1 MIDGPA
7 LHAHALTSLEAADMA
22 LAHAD
27 LAIDGPYLAEHVTR
41 AFVDTA
47 IGGRVPGAALTD
59 LVVEDAHDGMT
70 MRRKWRLEWNEAGA
84 AAGLPGSIFVKATP
98 DGPYLRETLAMLHM
112 AEHEVRFYDEVQPE
126 VPTIAPRGWFGRSYP
141 GGRFLLVVDDLEAS
155 GCHPFW
161 SKDHCPPEHAR
172 AVVTA
177 LATLHARFWQ
187 SDRFD
192 GDLSWVRPRTRKLGA
207 AWHRRS
213 FIDARRA
220 FLASDHAATLPASV
234 RETLE
239 LWSAHDQAVYDYW
252 DRLPATLLHGDSHL
266 GNTYAKPDGSAGLF
280 DWQVIFRGPGLR
292 DLGYFMLSA
301 LSDDE
306 RRAEER
312 GLFDHYCDELDRR
325 GIHLDRAKGWR
336 DLSLL
341 TLDSMDAV
349 MKTIVRGG
357 YGHAASGLER
367 GLQSRIGA
375 MIDRDVAA
383 LLATVIA
390 SGEL

>member
-1 MIDGPA
+1 MIDTPA
-7 LHAHALTSLEAADMA
+7 LHAHALASLEAADIV

-27 LAIDGPYLAEHVTR
+27 LAIDGAYLSEHVTR
-41 AFVDTA
+41 EFVDA
-47 IGGRVPGAALTD
+47 EIGGHIPGAALTD
-59 LVVEDAHDGMT
+59 LVVEAEHDGMT
-70 MRRKWRLEWNEAGA
+70 ERRKWRLEWNDVGA
-84 AAGLPGSIFVKATP
+84 AAGLPGSVFVKATP

-112 AEHEVRFYDEVQPE
+112 AEHEVRFYAEVQPE
-126 VPTIAPRGWFGRSYP
+126 VSMIAPRGWFGRSYP
-141 GGRFLLVVDDLEAS
+141 GGRFLLVVGDLEAS
-155 GCHPFW
+155 GCRPFW
-161 SKDHCPPEHAR
+161 SKDHCTPEHAR

-192 GDLSWVRPRTRKLGA
+192 RDLSWVRPRTRKLGA

-213 FIDARRA
+213 FVHARKA
-220 FLASDHAATLPASV
+220 FLASDRGLNLPASV
-234 RETLE
+234 RDTLE
-239 LWSAHDQAVYDYW
+239 LWSMHDLEVYDYW

-306 RRAEER
+306 RRVQER
-312 GLFDHYCDELDRR
+312 GLFNHYCDELDRR
-325 GIHLDRAKGWR
+325 GIHLDREKGWR

-349 MKTIVRGG
+349 MKTIAHGG

-367 GLQSRIGA
+367 SLQSRIGA
-375 MIDRDVAA
+375 MIDRDVGE

-390 SGEL
+390 NGEL